1 MAANCRF
8 AFGVH
13 LLSLLAHF
21 PDEKFSSDKLAFTIN
36 TNAVVV
42 RRMLLDLKNA
52 GLVETQRGPGGG
64 TRLAKSADQIT
75 LADIHHAVA
84 GEIETFGTHPNPPA
98 QQCFVGREIE
108 GILADISQRIAVAVE
123 QELAAITLAEVAGQI
138 KVTDAEKTLV
148 LEQLPVLI
156 KSLKAAPIGSI

>member
-13 LLSLLAHF
+13 LLSVLALF
-21 PDEKFSSDKLAFTIN
+21 PDENYSSDKLALTVN
-36 TNAVVV
+36 TNAVVI

-64 TRLAKSADQIT
+64 TRLAKPATHIT

-84 GEIETFGTHPNPPA
+84 GEIETFGSHPNPPA
-98 QQCFVGREIE
+98 QVCVVGREIE
-108 GILADISQRIAVAVE
+108 GVLHDVSQRAAAAVE
-123 QELAAITLAEVAGQI
+123 REFAAITLADVAAQMRTTADG
-138 KVTDAEKTLV
+138 KCRAV
-148 LEQLPVLI
+148 
-156 KSLKAAPIGSI
+156 

>member
-13 LLSLLAHF
+13 LLSVLALF
-21 PDEKFSSDKLAFTIN
+21 PDEYYSSDKLALTVN
-36 TNAVVV
+36 TNAVVI

-64 TRLAKSADQIT
+64 TRLAKPAPQIT

-84 GEIETFGTHPNPPA
+84 GEIETFGAHPNPPA
-98 QQCFVGREIE
+98 QICVVGREIE
-108 GILADISQRIAVAVE
+108 GVLQDVSVRAAAAVE
-123 QELAAITLAEVAGQI
+123 REFAAITLADVATQMRATADG
-138 KVTDAEKTLV
+138 KALAV
-148 LEQLPVLI
+148 LE
-156 KSLKAAPIGSI
+156 SSY